1 MTESLNSVSEKSGL
15 PPGSLIHIGDVLETV
30 TRMSVIDYS
39 AENYEEKKIQSIEEI
54 LKYKDS
60 NTVTWV
66 IIEGLTNV
74 DMVERIGAMF
84 DIHQLVLEDILN
96 THQRP
101 KFEEYDDHL
110 YIVLKC
116 LFPEDDEFAVTYE
129 QISLLV
135 LKNFVFAFKE
145 KEDDLFHSV
154 QQRIRSN
161 KSRIR
166 KLGTDYLTYTILDII
181 VDQNFILIDSMDDA
195 ITSLE
200 DVLLASDPTSNT
212 LNTIQILKREVI
224 RIRKHISP
232 VRELITG
239 MLRSESKLIDQKT
252 HIYLRDL
259 YDHAIRVIES
269 IESYREILTGL
280 LDIYISS
287 VSNKMNETMKVLTV
301 FASIFIPLTFLSGIY
316 GMNFEYM
323 PELKWKWAYPTLW
336 AAFITIPVVL
346 FIYFKRKKWL

>member
-1 MTESLNSVSEKSGL
+1 
-15 PPGSLIHIGDVLETV
+15 
-30 TRMSVIDYS
+30 MSVIDYS
-39 AENYEEKKIQSIEEI
+39 AEAFEEKKIQSIEEI
-54 LKYKDS
+54 LKYKNS

-66 IIEGLTNV
+66 IIEGLTDV
-74 DMVERIGAMF
+74 DIVERIGAMF

-116 LFPEDDEFAVTYE
+116 LLPEDNEFAVTCE

-135 LKNFVFAFKE
+135 LKKFVFAFKE
-145 KEDDLFHSV
+145 KKDDLFHAV
-154 QQRIRSN
+154 QQRIRLN
-161 KSRIR
+161 KDRIR
-166 KLGTDYLTYTILDII
+166 KMGSDYLTYTVLDII
-181 VDQNFILIDSMDDA
+181 VDQNFILIDSLDDA

-200 DVLLASDPTSNT
+200 DSLLDSEPTSNT

-224 RIRKHISP
+224 SIRKHISP

-239 MLRSESKLIDQKT
+239 MLRSESELIDQKT
-252 HIYLRDL
+252 HIYLKDV
-259 YDHAIRVIES
+259 YDHTVRVIES

-280 LDIYISS
+280 LDIYVSS

-301 FASIFIPLTFLSGIY
+301 FASIFIPLTFLVGIY

-336 AAFITIPVVL
+336 AAFITIPIVL
-346 FIYFKRKKWL
+346 LIYFKRKKWL